1 MSGGALVLTPRE
13 AAGLLGVDHTT
24 VRRWVHA
31 GACPDVFAD
40 LPGTRIGVP
49 RWWVEQLIS
58 PEPPVVVGAGDGG
71 AVVVP
76 HGNNDGTP
84 TLRTVRGLTPRTA

>member
-1 MSGGALVLTPRE
+1 MSAQVLSPRE
-13 AAGLLGVDHTT
+13 AADLLGVDHTT

-31 GACPDVFAD
+31 GHCPNVFAS

-49 RWWVEQLIS
+49 LWWVEQLIS

-71 AVVVP
+71 AASLPTSV
-76 HGNNDGTP
+76 GRGAP
-84 TLRTVRGLTPRTA
+84 TLRTVRGSHPRTA

>member
-1 MSGGALVLTPRE
+1 MRSFCVYRCFDADGVLLYIGHS
-13 AAGLLGVDHTT
+13 A
-24 VRRWVHA
+24 
-31 GACPDVFAD
+31 
-40 LPGTRIGVP
+40 RIGVP

-71 AVVVP
+71 AAPLP

-84 TLRTVRGLTPRTA
+84 TLRTVRGSHPRTA